1 MEGAIMQALLSID
14 WNALFGLSMSPA
26 ELVVRGSAMYWF
38 LFLIFRFVVRRD
50 LGAVGVA
57 DLLVLVIIADASQ
70 NAMAGEY
77 RSISDGMILV
87 ATLIGWNVALD
98 WLSYRSPR
106 FRRFAEAG
114 PLLLIENGRLLKR
127 NMRREWI
134 TDEELWAKLREAE
147 VDSLEQVKEAYIESD
162 GQISIIKKEK

>member
-1 MEGAIMQALLSID
+1 MQALLSID
-14 WNALFGLSMSPA
+14 WNDLFGLSMSPA

-50 LGAVGVA
+50 IGAVGIA
-57 DLLVLVIIADASQ
+57 DLLVLVIVADASQ

-98 WLSYRSPR
+98 WLSYRFPG

-114 PLLLIENGRLLKR
+114 PILLIENGRMLKR